1 VQGIARDILAEGLKA
16 ADAEGLEIVGHVHD
30 EIISHDDINDTA
42 ALKTL
47 LDCMTRVP
55 AWAKGLPLDAAGYSS
70 FIYKKD

>member
-30 EIISHDDINDTA
+30 EIISHDDIAKTD

-55 AWAKGLPLDAAGYSS
+55 VWAKGLPLDAAGYSS